1 MSVARGSIGESE
13 QERILTLAKQ
23 ADSSYKA
30 FRQGQLSFSGLHES
44 IMQLEKFI
52 AAREQD
58 ASETEII
65 PEGLSHELLGNLQ
78 DAYAFWR
85 TRSDDDFVRRLIK
98 GEKPLCDH
106 SLYHQI
112 AELVR
117 RDLSLISGV
126 RVQRILFIGEGPL
139 PLNAIQI
146 HLQTNLPIDCLAR
159 TPDAARIAQDA
170 LSSCGFGG
178 GVRLVSA
185 EEVKQ
190 HLEEYDLVVV
200 AVVVKPKRSV
210 LKLLRKRCRH
220 GCQVLCRT
228 SDGLRQMLYEPV
240 VPDRDLR
247 GFHRKGL
254 QSGGHTPRISVWLLE
269 AAASAAAQVR
279 LEWLKSVDSSMATQ
293 LLRLLNRTL
302 EEETS
307 IGFPGPIDEE
317 TGRNLMRQLNQ
328 DVAAGHRH
336 VLVAYMDNTIVGQ
349 VILSPNSSP
358 NHRHIVELTR
368 GTIDPSF
375 RGGGLAL
382 RAFQEVAR
390 KCDELRREVI
400 CLDVRAGTYAAV
412 WWQYFGFKQYGL
424 LQDYSR
430 VGENRYRGLYLTQ
443 TTEELK
449 QRLLELTTGA
459 AVLDAQKQFPIA

>member
-1 MSVARGSIGESE
+1 
-13 QERILTLAKQ
+13 
-23 ADSSYKA
+23 
-30 FRQGQLSFSGLHES
+30 
-44 IMQLEKFI
+44 
-52 AAREQD
+52 
-58 ASETEII
+58 
-65 PEGLSHELLGNLQ
+65 
-78 DAYAFWR
+78 
-85 TRSDDDFVRRLIK
+85 
-98 GEKPLCDH
+98 
-106 SLYHQI
+106 
-112 AELVR
+112 
-117 RDLSLISGV
+117 
-126 RVQRILFIGEGPL
+126 
-139 PLNAIQI
+139 
-146 HLQTNLPIDCLAR
+146 LPIDCLAR